1 MELACTEGGN
11 AAEVNH
17 AAAAPDDDTLS
28 VGPDVTELPM
38 DAAPD
43 ADTPTHQNNP
53 PTERE
58 EEETTVRMEQ
68 GTVEE
73 DTVRDE
79 TPLSQAE
86 EQQEGRVLPEQQDR
100 GDEEQ
105 SQESVPQ
112 TEEEV
117 AVEEKEAEAK
127 AQQDSEDPTAA
138 PMDEETAAVKEN
150 PPSQEVL
157 QDVMEAGETSCA
169 PCSCQSVFTNY
180 SSHTPS
186 RRKTRPCSLPVSEL
200 ETVIASACG
209 DPETPRSHY
218 IRIHHLLHSLPS
230 ARVPSQEK
238 EPMGEEERMS
248 SDVDSNITS
257 PTLNT
262 YKEEWGQKGEDTVQ
276 SPSQVGPPF

>member
-1 MELACTEGGN
+1 MELACPEGGN

-17 AAAAPDDDTLS
+17 AAAAPDDDALS
-28 VGPDVTELPM
+28 VGPDMADLPM

-53 PTERE
+53 PIERE
-58 EEETTVRMEQ
+58 EEETTVLMEQ

-73 DTVRDE
+73 DTVRNE
-79 TPLSQAE
+79 TPTFQAE
-86 EQQEGRVLPEQQDR
+86 EQQEGRVLPE
-100 GDEEQ
+100 DEEQ
-105 SQESVPQ
+105 SGESVPQ

-117 AVEEKEAEAK
+117 AVEEKEAEDK
-127 AQQDSEDPTAA
+127 AQHDYEHPAA
-138 PMDEETAAVKEN
+138 TPMNDETAAVKEN

-169 PCSCQSVFTNY
+169 PCSCQSLFSNY
-180 SSHTPS
+180 TSRAPS

-230 ARVPSQEK
+230 ARAPSQEK
-238 EPMGEEERMS
+238 EPMGEEERMNTG
-248 SDVDSNITS
+248 VDSNVTS
-257 PTLNT
+257 PTLNM
-262 YKEEWGQKGEDTVQ
+262 YKEEEWGHKGQDTIQ
-276 SPSQVGPPF
+276 SPSQVGPLF